1 MKMGLHAP
9 FGGRAGRAVRVA
21 GLGLALLLAPPALA
35 QNETEPTSDPPP
47 AAAGGTADEPVF
59 AFSTDK
65 DGIQLE
71 KFIRWAGQALG
82 QHFIWAPAALQ
93 NAKVDTKRV
102 VITEEMKIP
111 KSALLN
117 FVRTNLRVHN
127 LALIPCGPE
136 GARFIL
142 VESLEAPTITRTH
155 RIFVPSE
162 ELEKYKDAYVLIATT
177 VHVKHVNVQQIQT
190 QIQRLSNTGG
200 SSYGN
205 AIIPAPSEN
214 SIIIVDFGPEVYH
227 IARLIK
233 EMDKQGTKF
242 DQTLE
247 LIELV
252 HASADEIESMLTQI
266 LEEQAQQQ
274 QGQPAVQGIGGPKQ
288 VPPPKIIPDDRASR
302 LVVYATQEQH
312 EMIAKLVKQIDTEVP
327 ASTGRVTVYPLLN
340 SVAEDLVET
349 LQEIMEGASSS
360 SSSTPG
366 AGPGRGSIS
375 TSRGGDE
382 VDIVADTGS
391 NAVLIRGSKSQVSE
405 VIEII
410 KQLDVRK
417 SQVLVE
423 AAILELRHDDQ
434 VNLGVELGA
443 FDAKNDL
450 AATFR
455 PFGFTNLGVGDVRVD
470 AANGTIGRI
479 PEISAGG
486 SVTNQGGV
494 FGIFDGDGFLF
505 PVLIQAFQNRGY
517 TNLLSMPS
525 ILTNDNEEATIKV
538 SRSVAVSQFN
548 QGAVGQVSTQTFGG
562 FEEAPIELSIS
573 PHIST
578 DEYLR
583 LEIRFLVE
591 AFGVGG
597 AAGLPPPKT
606 SREVITSVTVPD
618 GATVVIGGLTLDD
631 QTEVTDQVPIL
642 GDIPV
647 LGFLFRSTQTRHQ
660 KNTLFLFLT
669 PRILSDPTFKDL
681 EDESTK
687 RKTQIAALQGQIE
700 LVDPEFGRRWEMLD
714 RTKTIRDAEATGAFD
729 LPVIHSPTDKR
740 GVPQGGRVV
749 RPAPDAAAPVPAP
762 TEAPKTP
769 EPEPEPDTPAPDP
782 GSPEK

>member
-9 FGGRAGRAVRVA
+9 HGDRAGRAVSVA
-21 GLGLALLLAPPALA
+21 ALGLSLLLGAPGLA
-35 QNETEPTSDPPP
+35 QNEADPPP
-47 AAAGGTADEPVF
+47 PAPVVDTTGDEPVF

-82 QHFIWAPAALQ
+82 QHLIWAPAALN

-127 LALIPCGPE
+127 LALIPSGPE
-136 GARFIL
+136 GASFLL
-142 VESLEAPTITRTH
+142 VESLEAPTISRTH

-190 QIQRLSNTGG
+190 QIQRLSATG
-200 SSYGN
+200 STSYGN

-247 LIELV
+247 LIQLE
-252 HASADEIESMLTQI
+252 HASADEIEGMLTQI
-266 LEEQAQQQ
+266 LEEQASQQP
-274 QGQPAVQGIGGPKQ
+274 GGAPAVQGIGGPKQ
-288 VPPPKIIPDDRASR
+288 VPAPKIIPDDRASR
-302 LVVYATQEQH
+302 LVVYATREQH

-360 SSSTPG
+360 SSTTPG
-366 AGPGRGSIS
+366 AGPGRGSLS
-375 TSRGGDE
+375 TSRGGED

-479 PEISAGG
+479 PAINGAG

-505 PVLIQAFQNRGY
+505 PVLIQAFQTKGY

-597 AAGLPPPKT
+597 ADGLPPPKT
-606 SREVITSVTVPD
+606 SREVTTSVTVPD

-631 QTEVTDQVPIL
+631 QTEVTNQVPLL

-647 LGFLFRSTQTRHQ
+647 IGFLFRTTQTRHQ

-729 LPVIHSPTDKR
+729 LPVIHSPSDKR
-740 GVPQGGRVV
+740 VVPESDRVI
-749 RPAPDAAAPVPAP
+749 RPADAPA
-762 TEAPKTP
+762 TPKDEPKPKP
-769 EPEPEPDTPAPDP
+769 EPESEPTPAPAT
-782 GSPEK
+782 PEK